1 MTAHALPVRV
11 PAQEAVDL
19 CVRRAPRA
27 QVADAELHYH
37 PFVAV
42 AFDVTRSRRS
52 LLRRRATGTAPPRRV
67 HALVDAVGGRTYLTE
82 PWPELERHDV
92 IHGPGGDIA
101 TGEAVRRATAAV
113 STQILRS
120 RRLLDP
126 GGLQRVRVIDRV
138 WKPNWV
144 VPLVHR
150 GRQLRVLVDGMNGSY
165 YVSS

>member
-1 MTAHALPVRV
+1 MTARALPVRV

-19 CVRRAPRA
+19 CARRAPRA

-42 AFDVTRSRRS
+42 AFDVIRTRRG
-52 LLRRRATGTAPPRRV
+52 LFRRRASGTSPSRRV

-82 PWPELERHDV
+82 PWPELERHDGFP
-92 IHGPGGDIA
+92 GPSGDI
-101 TGEAVRRATAAV
+101 TTVEAVRRATAAV
-113 STQILRS
+113 STQLLRG

-126 GGLQRVRVIDRV
+126 GVLQQAGVIDRV